1 MSAQASTDLVGYD
14 TTSDEVETYLR
25 EHIPLSGD
33 MGVRVLDP
41 GPDRVVLEAPL
52 EPNLNHRATAF
63 GGSVAAVAML
73 AGWALVHFRLKA
85 EGVAAETVIHRG
97 DMRYD
102 APIQGPFRA
111 LCARVADGP
120 WQRFTK
126 AIVRHGRGRI
136 GVVVTVEVGGGAVAT
151 LGASY
156 VALAGSG
163 G

>member
-1 MSAQASTDLVGYD
+1 MGQDPTIE
-14 TTSDEVETYLR
+14 EVETYMR

-52 EPNLNHRATAF
+52 GPNLNHRSTAF

-73 AGWALVHFRLKA
+73 AGWSLVHFRLRA
-85 EGVAAETVIHRG
+85 EGLAAETVIHRG

-102 APIQGPFRA
+102 APIHGPFRA
-111 LCARVADGP
+111 LCARVAEGP

-126 AIVRHGRGRI
+126 AVTRHGRGRI
-136 GVVVTVEVGGGAVAT
+136 GVVVTVEAGGAAVAT

-156 VALAGSG
+156 VALATG
-163 G
+163 GP